1 MKSSRLKLAL
11 ILSLSLSLQAC
22 YKAGSEPKFRSG
34 NGVPTPNMEDSEL
47 NDVYLDVTTL
57 KLYKCNGSGGW
68 DPLVTLSGSTNDT
81 SLQSSIA
88 ATDARVTTL
97 SGSLSTT
104 QLNVGAV
111 TGSVSSIQSNMTS
124 MLSTLGTA
132 IANSQP
138 ILLNGTQTKATT
150 AYTANQANTLVARDA
165 TGAFSAGAVSVA
177 SLSSGGA
184 LSAATATLSG
194 ALSALS
200 VSAAN
205 FIGSLLGNASTASV
219 ATTISTVLPPI
230 LGGTGT
236 SSNSGTLTYGA
247 NNLTFTTLGSTNLT
261 LPVGGTVATVPGA
274 GIVKSNGNTLLAS
287 DYVNLSSEVSGIL
300 PASMGGTG
308 ATNLSGFVR
317 TTGDHSMAGRLTN
330 NRQVVFAAY
339 DAGTQ
344 NTTPY
349 VIDWDNGQNQ
359 TISIST
365 CGQFQFRNMMSG
377 GSYSLAVTITSA
389 TAGTCTFSTGTG
401 STNSTL
407 NDTNFLA
414 VPDKSVTGTKTNVF
428 SFLVF
433 GNNVYMTNAGPY

>member
-1 MKSSRLKLAL
+1 MKSSRLKLAF
-11 ILSLSLSLQAC
+11 IISLSLSLQAC

-34 NGVPTPNMEDSEL
+34 NGAPTPNMEDAEL

-57 KLYKCNGSGGW
+57 KLYKYNGGGGW
-68 DPLVTLSGSTNDT
+68 DALATLSGSAGNT

-88 ATDARVTTL
+88 ATDARVTAL

-138 ILLNGTQTKATT
+138 ILLNGTQTKANS

-165 TGAFSAGAVSVA
+165 TGAFSAGAVSVS
-177 SLSSGGA
+177 SLSSTGA
-184 LSAATATLSG
+184 VSSATASISG
-194 ALSALS
+194 ALTALS
-200 VSAAN
+200 VTAAN
-205 FIGSLLGNASTASV
+205 FIGALFGNASTATV
-219 ATTISTVLPPI
+219 ATTISTVLPPV

-236 SSNSGTLTYGA
+236 GANTGVLTYGA
-247 NNLTFTTLGSTNLT
+247 HNLTFTTAGSTNLT

-287 DYVNLSSEVSGIL
+287 DYINLTSEVTGIL
-300 PASMGGTG
+300 PVSMGGTG
-308 ATNLSGFVR
+308 TTNLSGFVQ

-344 NTTPY
+344 NSTPY
-349 VIDWDNGQNQ
+349 IIDWDNGQNQ
-359 TISIST
+359 TISVPT
-365 CGQFQFRNMMSG
+365 CGAFQFRNMMSG
-377 GSYSLAVTITSA
+377 GSYSLAVTITSS
-389 TAGTCTFSTGTG
+389 TAGTCTFSTSTG
-401 STNSTL
+401 STNSSL
-407 NDTNFLA
+407 NDTSFMS

-433 GNNVYMTNAGPY
+433 GNEVYMTNAGPY